1 MTQHKAT
8 RDRGRILTDKGWKK
22 IWNAIKDKFPDG
34 HTLQAISDLTD
45 SAIHPE
51 SVYSVSVDT
60 VSNILNRRAGADKVR
75 IESIFTAFGLKLDAN
90 DHTSVKTYTLN
101 SNSDFVQREE
111 AIAANNRGF
120 ECYINGELTEAK
132 KQFELALKIN
142 PDHAASY
149 YNQAWNYEQ
158 VGDFDRAIK
167 LYQAAALNGLPAAYC
182 NLARLHIIEEKKYD
196 LAVNICGR
204 GLALVQE
211 DTVETNKIVEA
222 ALLTYLA
229 WAWINQGRD
238 EEALEKLQKALELQN
253 DRSLTHALRAAA
265 LDNLGQRTEALEAWK
280 NYINKYPQ
288 CNYRDKDVWMA
299 KARQRLKEQSGTSP
313 ANGNLD

>member
-34 HTLQAISDLTD
+34 HTFQAISDLTD
-45 SAIHPE
+45 STIYRE

-90 DHTSVKTYTLN
+90 DHTSVKTYTLK
-101 SNSDFVQREE
+101 SNSDFVGREE
-111 AIAANNRGF
+111 AMAANNRGL
-120 ECYINGELTEAK
+120 EYYRTGDLTQAN

-142 PDHAASY
+142 PDHAATY
-149 YNQAWNYEQ
+149 YNQAWSYEQ
-158 VGDFDRAIK
+158 VGDFDHAIK
-167 LYQAAALNGLPAAYC
+167 LYREAALNGFAAAYC
-182 NLARLHIIEEKKYD
+182 NLARLHIIEEKNYD

-204 GLALVQE
+204 GLALVEE
-211 DTVETNKIVEA
+211 DTVKTDKIVKA

-229 WAWINQGRD
+229 WAWIYQGRD
-238 EEALEKLQKALELQN
+238 EEALEKLQEALELQG
-253 DRSLTHALRAAA
+253 DRSLTHALMAQA
-265 LDNLGQRTEALEAWK
+265 LDNLGQHTEALEAWK
-280 NYINKYPQ
+280 NYIHKYPK
-288 CNYRDKDVWMA
+288 CNCRDKDVWMG
-299 KARQRLKEQSGTSP
+299 KARQRLKEKS
-313 ANGNLD
+313 